1 MGYNQSMS
9 DLSFFEQN
17 GWRIADVLHTAERRA
32 ETVDIADLS
41 LGPKTR
47 AFLGKAYPGGIYRH
61 QKAALVYALAGKAVC
76 LTTGTASGK
85 SLVFQVAALDR
96 LERDPGATI
105 MAIYP
110 MKALSNEQRDRWEH
124 VLHDAGS
131 DVVVGRIDGNV
142 PPAMRASILERSR
155 VVVFTPDIL
164 HAWVFSNLN
173 NSAVQKFLAHTAMVI
188 VDEVHAYNGVF
199 GSNSAFLFRRLQ
211 HLQALLG
218 SRPSYI
224 CASATIAHP
233 GEHLESLFGIDFD
246 LVGSELDSS
255 PRHPLEVVL
264 VEPPAKTGTLESVV
278 SFLDYLANHTQS
290 RFLTF
295 VDSRKQVELIS
306 SILARSRREAEEKEK
321 EKEKE
326 PEKPKPKSKA
336 KEKIVEDEPIDDG
349 PEKHYSSVLD
359 GLNVLPYRAGY
370 EENDRQF
377 IQEKLSDGSLNGVVS
392 TSALELG
399 IDIPHLDT
407 CVLIGVPSS
416 ATSLQQRIGRIGRH
430 AAGQVFVV
438 NAGDVYD
445 RAVFANPPSFFHR
458 PLAES
463 ALYLGNRYIQYIHAL
478 CLARQGGEHSQVLQ
492 SMRKTDSEF
501 RSVVR
506 WPANFIELCRSE
518 RSGATPRD
526 LIGMKNEGKERPN
539 YTFPLREVEGQF
551 KVERYQGPTP
561 ASLGSLS
568 FGQLMREAY
577 PGAVYYY
584 ATTPYRVTRVNLKAR
599 QIQVRREKRYTTRP
613 NRLPDRA
620 FPRLNPDGLFSA
632 WGMGQLFEGE
642 CQLMVRES
650 ISGVIEQRGGIE
662 NVYPYPLPR
671 ELGFIQ
677 DQPYFTRNFFT
688 TGIVISHPALAAPG
702 VYAPALAELL
712 YEAFMLL
719 IPYDRQ
725 DIGWAGDFFRQTRPP
740 LVQEGQPFL
749 TIFDQTYGSLRLSAR
764 LLEPGVL
771 GRVLLEASLLAG
783 ELEHPQLNP
792 ATRTALI
799 EMAVAA
805 LTAGPQE
812 LAFSQSEAPVPAGWE
827 RVVMPE
833 SKGLLLRSNE
843 EFRVVRLM
851 QTPMGPCY
859 EGVPASLSANVAT
872 TVMPYLIDVA
882 EIPGESQMGLYDP
895 ATGVL
900 EVLPE
905 AGFKL
910 GYALLEDGRPHAA
923 LAFDLE
929 LAAERLSSHR
939 DIAKLLK
946 LTSRL
951 GLTQL
956 ALEINESRAG
966 LAQKI
971 VEKTN
976 LFSLLLALVEND
988 VEGA

>member
-1 MGYNQSMS
+1 MS
-9 DLSFFEQN
+9 DFSFFEQN
-17 GWRIADVLHTAERRA
+17 GWRIADVLHTPERRA
-32 ETVDIADLS
+32 ETVDIADLL

-47 AFLGKAYPGGIYRH
+47 AFLNKVYAGGIYRH
-61 QKAALVYALAGKAVC
+61 QKAALVHALAGKPVC

-96 LERDPGATI
+96 LERDPEATI

-110 MKALSNEQRDRWEH
+110 MKALSNEQRDRWERT
-124 VLHDAGS
+124 LHDAGS

-142 PPAMRASILERSR
+142 PPAMRVSVLERSR

-173 NSAVQKFLAHTAMVI
+173 NSAVQKFLAHTVMVI

-218 SRPSYI
+218 SRPTYI
-224 CASATIAHP
+224 CASATIADP
-233 GEHLESLFGIDFD
+233 GAHLESLFGIDFE
-246 LVGSELDSS
+246 LVNSELDSS

-264 VEPPAKTGTLESVV
+264 IEPPAKVNTLESVV
-278 SFLDYLANHTQS
+278 SFLDYLANQTQS

-306 SILARSRREAEEKEK
+306 SILARSRREAEEREKEK

-326 PEKPKPKSKA
+326 PVPEKPKSKSKA
-336 KEKIVEDEPIDDG
+336 KEKAVDEDVLDDG

-359 GLNVLPYRAGY
+359 GLNVLPYRSGY

-377 IQEKLSDGSLNGVVS
+377 IQEKLTSGTLNGVVS

-430 AAGQVFVV
+430 APGRVYVV

-445 RAVFANPPSFFHR
+445 RAVFADPPSFFER

-506 WPANFIELCRSE
+506 WPNNFIELCRLE

-526 LIGMKNEGKERPN
+526 LIGMKTEGKERPN
-539 YTFPLREVEGQF
+539 YTFPLREVESQF

-577 PGAVYYY
+577 PGAIYYY

-599 QIQVRREKRYTTRP
+599 QVQVRREKRYTTRP

-620 FPRLNPDGLFSA
+620 FPRINPGGLFTA

-650 ISGVIEQRGGIE
+650 ISGVIEKRGGTE

-671 ELGFIQ
+671 ELGYIQ

-688 TGIVISHPALAAPG
+688 TGIMISHPALAAAG
-702 VYAPALAELL
+702 VYPPALAELL

-740 LVQEGQPFL
+740 LVLQGQPFL

-764 LLEPGVL
+764 LLEAGVL
-771 GRVLLEASLLAG
+771 GRVMLEASLLAG
-783 ELEHPQLNP
+783 ELDHPPLNA
-792 ATRTALI
+792 ATKAALV
-799 EMAVAA
+799 EMAASVLSIA
-805 LTAGPQE
+805 PRE
-812 LAFSQSEAPVPAGWE
+812 LVFTQSEAPVPAGWE

-851 QTPMGPCY
+851 QTPMGLCY

-872 TVMPYLIDVA
+872 TVMPHLIDVA

-895 ATGVL
+895 ASGAL
-900 EVLPE
+900 EALPE
-905 AGFKL
+905 AGFNL
-910 GYALLEDGRPHAA
+910 GYAVAMEPSGGSDLV
-923 LAFDLE
+923 FDLE
-929 LAAERLSSHR
+929 LAAERLTSHR
-939 DIAKLLK
+939 DVPKLLK
-946 LTSRL
+946 LAARL
-951 GLTQL
+951 GLEEL
-956 ALEINESRAG
+956 ADETGASRAE
-966 LAQKI
+966 LATKI
-971 VEKTN
+971 VAKCT
-976 LFSLLLALVEND
+976 LTKLLCGLVESD
-988 VEGA
+988 VEAE